1 MDSQDLLFLEQHQHN
16 FETVKLGFVNNL
28 HPNILSGY
36 EAIYKKYLDRNFV
49 LTPWC
54 SSCVMSMLSHLINL
68 YDQSS
73 KPVYIASVP
82 IDEMKPEPKKRTRTK
97 KQ

>member
-1 MDSQDLLFLEQHQHN
+1 MENQDLLFLEQHQHN

-36 EAIYKKYLDRNFV
+36 EAIYKKYIDKNYV

-54 SSCVMSMLSHLINL
+54 SSCVMAMLNHLINL
-68 YDQSS
+68 YEQN
-73 KPVYIASVP
+73 KITTLPLNASIEVVS
-82 IDEMKPEPKKRTRTK
+82 EPKKRTRTK

>member
-1 MDSQDLLFLEQHQHN
+1 MESQDLLFLEQHQHN

-28 HPNILSGY
+28 HPNILTGY
-36 EAIYKKYLDRNFV
+36 EAIYKKYIDKNYV

-68 YDQSS
+68 YEQNKTQPLPIQVES
-73 KPVYIASVP
+73 KETI
-82 IDEMKPEPKKRTRTK
+82 EPKKRTRTK

>member
-1 MDSQDLLFLEQHQHN
+1 MESQDLLFLEQHQHN

-28 HPNILSGY
+28 HPSILSGY
-36 EAIYKKYLDRNFV
+36 EAIFKKYLDPSFV

-54 SSCVMSMLSHLINL
+54 SSCVMSMLTHLINL
-68 YDQSS
+68 YEQN
-73 KPVYIASVP
+73 KVEPLP
-82 IDEMKPEPKKRTRTK
+82 INEINETENVPKKRTRTK